1 MLGIPSD
8 MCGNTQCYFPGDAC
22 RRHIRI
28 KSFRDATYTFRY
40 VRAVYQ
46 RTLFP
51 LFPSA
56 AICNS
61 WDRRAR
67 IFKWPTSRFK
77 SIASFSSWLPLEDSN
92 ESSRNKISTQDLSE
106 IVRSQD
112 VSSLIRE
119 LRSCPRIQMAIK
131 GNDEIP
137 VVNYP
142 IRPVM
147 SCESFFRCSC
157 TTILPRNGLLPSL
170 CNIAV
175 LTLFSPATIS
185 SRYEF
190 PPAGSLSR
198 FQRCS
203 LSRSSLQQVFL
214 LHQLFRQ

>member
-1 MLGIPSD
+1 MRVEDTYELNPFVMRRTCFD
-8 MCGNTQCYFPGDAC
+8 MWEPCINVDF
-22 RRHIRI
+22 
-28 KSFRDATYTFRY
+28 
-40 VRAVYQ
+40 
-46 RTLFP
+46 
-51 LFPSA
+51 
-56 AICNS
+56 
-61 WDRRAR
+61 
-67 IFKWPTSRFK
+67 SRFF
-77 SIASFSSWLPLEDSN
+77 AALPFVIPEIDELESLNCQRLDLNWSLPSPPDFRWRN

-119 LRSCPRIQMAIK
+119 LRSRPRIQMAIK
-131 GNDEIP
+131 ENDEIP

-142 IRPVM
+142 IRTVM

-157 TTILPRNGLLPSL
+157 TTLLPRNGLLPSL

-190 PPAGSLSR
+190 PTAGSLSR

-203 LSRSSLQQVFL
+203 PSRSSLQQVFL
-214 LHQLFRQ
+214 LRQLFRQ

>member
-1 MLGIPSD
+1 MRVEDTYELNPFVMRRTCFD
-8 MCGNTQCYFPGDAC
+8 MWEPCQC
-22 RRHIRI
+22 I
-28 KSFRDATYTFRY
+28 S
-40 VRAVYQ
+40 
-46 RTLFP
+46 TLFP
-51 LFPSA
+51 LFRSA

-67 IFKWPTSRFK
+67 IFKCQRLDLNWSLPSPPDFRWKIRTNLCEIRF
-77 SIASFSSWLPLEDSN
+77 
-92 ESSRNKISTQDLSE
+92 RQDLSE

-119 LRSCPRIQMAIK
+119 LRSRPRIQMAIK
-131 GNDEIP
+131 ENDEIP

-142 IRPVM
+142 IRTVM
-147 SCESFFRCSC
+147 SCESFFRCFC
-157 TTILPRNGLLPSL
+157 TMILPRNGLLPSL
-170 CNIAV
+170 CKIAV

-190 PPAGSLSR
+190 PTAASLSR

-214 LHQLFRQ
+214 LRQLFRQ

>member
-28 KSFRDATYTFRY
+28 KSFRGATYTFRY

-51 LFPSA
+51 LFSSA

-77 SIASFSSWLPLEDSN
+77 LIASFSSWLPLEDSN
-92 ESSRNKISTQDLSE
+92 ESSRNKISTQDLSK
-106 IVRSQD
+106 IVRFQD

-119 LRSCPRIQMAIK
+119 LRSRPRIQIAIK
-131 GNDEIP
+131 GKDEIP

-142 IRPVM
+142 PG
-147 SCESFFRCSC
+147 
-157 TTILPRNGLLPSL
+157 N
-170 CNIAV
+170 V
-175 LTLFSPATIS
+175 LRVLFSLFLHHDITAEWFITEFVQYSSTHPLF
-185 SRYEF
+185 SRYHFQSLWVSNAWVTVPVSTLLSF
-190 PPAGSLSR
+190 PFLSSTGLP
-198 FQRCS
+198 FTPTIPS
-203 LSRSSLQQVFL
+203 VN
-214 LHQLFRQ
+214 